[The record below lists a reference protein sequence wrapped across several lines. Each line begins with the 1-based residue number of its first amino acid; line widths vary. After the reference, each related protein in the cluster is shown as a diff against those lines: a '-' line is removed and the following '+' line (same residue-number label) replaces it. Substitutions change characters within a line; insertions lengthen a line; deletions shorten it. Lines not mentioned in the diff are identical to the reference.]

1 VTRTVRA
8 ASRAVPAPASRIHDV
23 ARAAGVSTATVSRAL
38 RGLDR
43 VRPETRDR
51 VLAAAAELSYV
62 PSPHAVSLKSGKTA
76 VIGVVVPFLTRW
88 FFANLIDGADQV
100 LRQHG
105 YHLLVFNVGDHR
117 EQRTLVLDQQ
127 LLAKRLDGLLVLS
140 ADLDAAEV
148 ALLQTLR
155 LPLVT
160 VGLDLP
166 GYDRVGIDDQAVGDL
181 AMTHLLQLGHRRIGY
196 IGGNPDEDVHIATA
210 VNRMAG
216 VQAALAR
223 AGVPAED
230 LCDMHGDWTVRGT
243 IPVADR
249 MLSGRRPPTAVLAAS
264 DEMAIGVLCAARARG
279 IDVPGQLSVMG
290 IDDHELAFTHDLT
303 TVRQQVREQGQAA
316 ATMLLAAF
324 SPRGP
329 GPRRELVLSTE
340 LVRRGSTAPVARR
353 TRR

>member
-1 VTRTVRA
+1 M
-8 ASRAVPAPASRIHDV
+8 
-23 ARAAGVSTATVSRAL
+23 SRAL

-62 PSPHAVSLKSGKTA
+62 PSPHAASLKSGKTS

-140 ADLDAAEV
+140 ADLDPAEV
-148 ALLQTLR
+148 ALLQSLR
-155 LPLVT
+155 LPVVT

-166 GYDRVGIDDQAVGDL
+166 SYDRVGIDDVAVGDL
-181 AMTHLLQLGHRRIGY
+181 SMSHLIELGHRRIGY
-196 IGGNPDEDVHIATA
+196 IGGNPEEDVHIATA
-210 VNRMAG
+210 VNRLAG
-216 VQAALAR
+216 VRAALER
-223 AGVPAED
+223 AGIPEED
-230 LCDMHGDWTVRGT
+230 LCFLHGDWTVRGT
-243 IPVADR
+243 IPVADQ
-249 MLSGRRPPTAVLAAS
+249 MLAGRRRPNAVLAAS

-290 IDDHELAFTHDLT
+290 IDDHDLSFTHDLT

-324 SPRGP
+324 NARGP
-329 GPRRELVLSTE
+329 GQRREMVLSTE
-340 LVRRGSTAPVARR
+340 LVRRGSTAAIGRR
-353 TRR
+353 STRR